1 MFVLR
6 VRVVPSREAEVVC
19 CCALQAQ
26 YKTVTVKRSDLSL
39 ENQGSAA
46 AAGGRTPAYG
56 RAPATPM
63 HPGVAIRAA
72 FKPWLIRSMLHFT
85 RPSSQ

>member
-1 MFVLR
+1 M
-6 VRVVPSREAEVVC
+6 
-19 CCALQAQ
+19 LQAQ

-56 RAPATPM
+56 GGAPATPM
-63 HPGVAIRAA
+63 HPGGHPDGCRA
-72 FKPWLIRSMLHFT
+72 RSDTADVVPTCIAQCCL
-85 RPSSQ
+85 PSI